1 MWDDY
6 RRRRDRAAV
15 AALLLS
21 AVAMSGCSA
30 GGGFGSPTGT
40 APATGGSPS
49 FTDQISNF
57 FSGSTANSRQGVA
70 GAMPDVNC
78 PFIDIRQ
85 GAGTLSVGP
94 PGDSSAMALQYQGT
108 FVRAARECAV
118 AGTDLSVKLGVQ
130 GRIIVGP
137 AGGPGSLVVPLRV
150 AVVHETTA
158 GSKTITTK
166 LVRIPVT
173 VEAGRPFTEFTHIE
187 EALRFPLPPPA
198 QLDDYKIY
206 IGFDPLAA
214 DAQEKNKPKRS
225 PRARPAG

>member
-6 RRRRDRAAV
+6 RRRRDRVPIAV
-15 AALLLS
+15 FLLC
-21 AVAMSGCSA
+21 AVAMSGCTA
-30 GGGFGSPTGT
+30 GGGFGSSTGT
-40 APATGGSPS
+40 APSAAGSPS
-49 FTDQISNF
+49 LGDRISNF
-57 FSGSTANSRQGVA
+57 FSGSSAQSRQPVA

-78 PFIDIRQ
+78 PLIDIRQ
-85 GAGTLSVGP
+85 GAGTLTVGP
-94 PGDSSAMALQYQGT
+94 PGDNSAMAVKYQGS

-137 AGGPGSLVVPLRV
+137 AGGPGSLLVPLRV
-150 AVVHETTA
+150 AVVHESTGA
-158 GSKTITTK
+158 SKTVATK

-187 EALRFPLPPPA
+187 ETLNFPLPPPA

-214 DAQEKNKPKRS
+214 EAQDKGNVKRK
-225 PRARPAG
+225 PRARPSG